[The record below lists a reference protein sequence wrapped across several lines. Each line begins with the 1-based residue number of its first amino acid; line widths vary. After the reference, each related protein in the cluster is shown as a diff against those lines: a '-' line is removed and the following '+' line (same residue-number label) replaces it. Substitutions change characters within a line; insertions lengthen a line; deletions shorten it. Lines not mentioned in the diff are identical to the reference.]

1 MENGLTGEAGVT
13 AQYHAVV
20 ANRQDIGFVTILVRR
35 TEEGSV
41 LVPATRHVHATSY
54 HAPVRIWY
62 LTVPSLTKEE

>member
-54 HAPVRIWY
+54 HAPVRIWFN
-62 LTVPSLTKEE
+62 VPSLTKEE